1 MPRLLLALV
10 FALAGFGLAH
20 GAEMAKLPKPEAG
33 QALATFA
40 GGCFW
45 CVESD
50 FDHVPGVISTT
61 SGFPGPPS
69 ALELAEPESTT
80 TRLSAASASAIAA
93 I

>member
-1 MPRLLLALV
+1 MVKGVVTQKTTSSRLARFSVEKNIFSASSEIAMARRTSASFCGDQLL
-10 FALAGFGLAH
+10 
-20 GAEMAKLPKPEAG
+20 
-33 QALATFA
+33 
-40 GGCFW
+40 
-45 CVESD
+45 
-50 FDHVPGVISTT
+50 ISTT